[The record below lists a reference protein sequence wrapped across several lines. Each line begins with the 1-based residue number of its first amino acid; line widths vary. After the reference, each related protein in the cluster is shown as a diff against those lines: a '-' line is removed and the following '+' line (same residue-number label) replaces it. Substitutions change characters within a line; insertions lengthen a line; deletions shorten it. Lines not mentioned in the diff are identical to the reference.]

1 MTKLTLAGTRA
12 VLGIGSFVQKTIE
25 FCDKEGNEYSGQI
38 QIRILSHDE
47 IKDAPNVW
55 GVEDKKQLTID
66 QFQKAQIFHAVYSTP
81 EEKFFSEINETG
93 TLSTEVIEAMYKAV
107 DEVLDLGGKNRIL
120 VKKKSSGQNLLSTE
134 SVDEPL
140 PTPAST

>member
-140 PTPAST
+140 PTPVTI

>member
-12 VLGIGSFVQKTIE
+12 VLGIGSFVLKTIE

-38 QIRILSHDE
+38 QIKILSHDE

-66 QFQKAQIFHAVYSTP
+66 QFQKAQIYHAVYSTP

-140 PTPAST
+140 PTPATT

>member
-38 QIRILSHDE
+38 QIKILSHDE

-66 QFQKAQIFHAVYSTP
+66 QFQKAQIYHAVYSTP

-134 SVDEPL
+134 SAAEPL
-140 PTPAST
+140 PTPATT

>member
-140 PTPAST
+140 LMPAST